1 MSEAETIGMRKKEIT
16 KMNNNVNTQIAT
28 LAKRH
33 GVSITSSAIDQFV
46 AGAGVR
52 ELQASELKPVAGGL
66 RPNPTPEQCTKFFT
80 YPSTTWGF

>member
-1 MSEAETIGMRKKEIT
+1 
-16 KMNNNVNTQIAT
+16 MNTTSKNNVNAQIAG

-33 GVSITSSAIDQFV
+33 GINITSSAIDQFV

-52 ELQASELKPVAGGL
+52 ELQGSDLKPVVGGQK
-66 RPNPTPEQCTKFFT
+66 PNPTPEQCTKFFT